1 MEANSGADADT
12 SSSSNA
18 RAHARAHMRDELMLT
33 RQARGLAR
41 RHDDDKPL
49 LDCGNAWA
57 EWYGN
62 SVIQ

>member
-1 MEANSGADADT
+1 MEANSDADADT

-18 RAHARAHMRDELMLT
+18 RARAHMRDELMLT

-41 RHDDDKPL
+41 RHDNDKPL

>member
-1 MEANSGADADT
+1 MEANSDADADT
-12 SSSSNA
+12 SSKAGA
-18 RAHARAHMRDELMLT
+18 RARAHMRDELMLT

-49 LDCGNAWA
+49 LNCGNAWA
-57 EWYGN
+57 EWHGN